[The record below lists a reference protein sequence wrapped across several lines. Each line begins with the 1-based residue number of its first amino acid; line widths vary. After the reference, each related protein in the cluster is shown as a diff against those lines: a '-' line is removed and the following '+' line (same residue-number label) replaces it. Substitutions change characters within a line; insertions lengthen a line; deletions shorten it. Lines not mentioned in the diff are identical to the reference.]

1 MRYSVNISASGVPT
15 PSALKIGKLGENN
28 VVYIDFDVAEWH
40 DTLGDGQVT
49 GFFKRRGESE
59 AYPLILSTTGN
70 IATLTVTNV
79 ETLKT
84 GLNQMEIDYVDPD
97 GNYLA
102 KTNTIV
108 VDIAKTLTDST
119 DAPDPYESWL
129 DKLAQ
134 LAAQTLQNA
143 QRCGEYVQQAQD
155 MYDNVIAFVNQSKQ
169 EIAAEKQSQ
178 IAAVYEE
185 GERQIENIRNAES
198 ESIDAITDLGENIVR
213 MATEQAEIAVNKAEE
228 ASNHSADAGVS
239 ANNAEAQAILAQQNA
254 VLAIEALNRVVAIAQ
269 GIQKAIVFATKN
281 EFLEWYR
288 TGSTVIVN
296 GQAYTKND
304 LHVGDDIYIKE
315 KNVSDLWFSGVN
327 EEDETKW
334 WYGLPFAFLE
344 TDVTKIL
351 EYTAQCLTA
360 QANANASAASASASA
375 SSAATSESNA
385 QTYADSAETARD
397 EIVSK
402 YGDIEA
408 VMAEPMTEAEYNAI
422 TTKEDKYYFVLVEE

>member
-28 VVYIDFDVAEWH
+28 VVYIDFDVTEWH
-40 DTLGDGQVT
+40 NTLGDGQVT

-108 VDIAKTLTDST
+108 VDVAKSLTDST

-134 LAAQTLQNA
+134 LAAQTLKNA

-155 MYDNVIAFVNQSKQ
+155 MYDNVIAFVNQSKR
-169 EIAAEKQSQ
+169 EITEEKQSQ
-178 IAAVYEE
+178 IAAVADE
-185 GERQIENIRNAES
+185 GARQIAGVQDAAS
-198 ESIDAITDLGENIVR
+198 DAIDNINQLGNEKIQLATD
-213 MATEQAEIAVNKAEE
+213 QAQIAVNKAAE
-228 ASNHSADAGVS
+228 AGGYSSDAGVS
-239 ANNAEAQAILAQQNA
+239 AENATAQAELAQQNA
-254 VLAIEALNRVVAIAQ
+254 VLAIEALNRVIAIAQ
-269 GIQKAIVFATKN
+269 GIQKAIVFSTKN
-281 EFLEWYR
+281 EFLNWYR

-315 KNVSDLWFSGVN
+315 KDVSDLWFSGVN
-327 EEDETKW
+327 ETDETKW

-360 QANANASAASASASA
+360 QANANASA
-375 SSAATSESNA
+375 SAASTSANNASESESNA
-385 QTYADSAETARD
+385 LNYKNEAVAARD
-397 EIVSK
+397 EIVGT
-402 YGDIEA
+402 YGSITSVLSA
-408 VMAEPMTEAEYNAI
+408 PITEAEYQEL
-422 TTKEDKYYFVLVEE
+422 TKEDKFYFVIVEE

>member
-28 VVYIDFDVAEWH
+28 VVYIDFDVTEWH
-40 DTLGDGQVT
+40 NTLGDGQVT

-70 IATLTVTNV
+70 TSTLTVTNV

-108 VDIAKTLTDST
+108 VDVAKTLTDST

-198 ESIDAITDLGENIVR
+198 ESIDAITELGGNIVR
-213 MATEQAEIAVNKAEE
+213 LATEQAEIAVNKAEE

-327 EEDETKW
+327 ETDETKW
-334 WYGLPFAFLE
+334 WYELPFAYLE

-360 QANANASAASASASA
+360 QANANASA
-375 SSAATSESNA
+375 SAASTSANNASESESNA
-385 QTYADSAETARD
+385 LNYKNEAVAARD
-397 EIVSK
+397 EIVGT
-402 YGDIEA
+402 YGSITSVLSA
-408 VMAEPMTEAEYNAI
+408 PITEAEYQEL
-422 TTKEDKYYFVLVEE
+422 TKEDKFYFVIVEE